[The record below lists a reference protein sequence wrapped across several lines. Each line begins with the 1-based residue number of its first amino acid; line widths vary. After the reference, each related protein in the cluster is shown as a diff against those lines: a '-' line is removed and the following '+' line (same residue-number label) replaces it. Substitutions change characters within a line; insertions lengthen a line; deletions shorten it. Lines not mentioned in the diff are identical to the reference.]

1 MLSLDNTF
9 IFKDAPWLGGKHDG
23 YPLLSF
29 KDYIR
34 ASPNIST
41 LLSHEHAV
49 ELQCVLTFGLLEA
62 VMEVKILESTL
73 LQGADN
79 NCSIGG
85 DRNKVFM
92 TSKNFPALL
101 NDWRNRVIQLG
112 NGEPCQ

>member
-1 MLSLDNTF
+1 MVSLHEPPLPSSDNTF

-34 ASPNIST
+34 ERPKIST
-41 LLSHEHAV
+41 LSSRERAA

-62 VMEVKILESTL
+62 VMEVKILETTL
-73 LQGADN
+73 LQQGADN

-92 TSKNFPALL
+92 KPKIS
-101 NDWRNRVIQLG
+101 QH
-112 NGEPCQ
+112 C